1 MKYQS
6 QDIMIF
12 LTSHTVM
19 NLDKFCYRHEAV
31 EKPEGE
37 KIRFRTRR
45 EIYKMFVVV
54 GALAGG

>member
-1 MKYQS
+1 
-6 QDIMIF
+6 MIS

-19 NLDKFCYRHEAV
+19 NLNKFWYRHEAV

-37 KIRFRTRR
+37 KIFRTRR